1 MSNYLSF
8 SIAGEICAVEIADVE
23 TVIEGGCLSRVSGAP
38 DYVAGLLDLR
48 GEAVPVIDV
57 RRKLGLEPMEGRALP
72 SIIVLSLKGCDGARK
87 PAGALVDSV
96 SEVIDIPEGSI
107 MPVGEFAVALDERV
121 VRGIAKR
128 EAGFITMIAAGRL
141 FEPPPAGPEG

>member
-8 SIAGEICAVEIADVE
+8 SIAGETCAVEIADVE
-23 TVIEGGCLSRVSGAP
+23 TVIESGCLSRVSGAP

-57 RRKLGLEPMEGRALP
+57 RKKLGLEPMDGPVAP
-72 SIIVLSLKGCDGARK
+72 CIIVLSLKGGADARR

-96 SEVIDIPEGSI
+96 SEVIDIPERSI
-107 MPVGEFAVALDERV
+107 MAIGEFAVAFDERV
-121 VRGIAKR
+121 VRGIAKC
-128 EAGFITMIAAGRL
+128 EAGFITMIAAERL
-141 FEPPPAGPEG
+141 FEPPSIGSAG